1 MKIDVVIIEKEDYEK
16 VTKEDSFCNH
26 YVTKTFYTFAE
37 QTKNKRNSQ
46 MKKIVL
52 SALAAL
58 TLGSVAANAGAT
70 KLYQDANG
78 QVFTKPAEGRTLIK
92 TPTSVFSKADKLKF
106 SGLTYIGYTY
116 NDYDAT
122 LADGTINSKKD
133 TSDFEI
139 RRAYFQL
146 KAYLLD
152 DPKSYYRITFDVSKD
167 VTGDE
172 KVRAKYAYL
181 YLNDVFANTGVE
193 IGLAHRPWHDY
204 EEHNAWYYRSISK
217 ILIEDK
223 AHGPDLSNSAD
234 FGVMFKTRT
243 QYFDADYGLFNGEG
257 YHSVSNGS
265 GMSFEWRTT
274 AHLMGVDGKDKQTK
288 KTYWDASFFGQYN
301 QGHKQ
306 IDDGGNPAV
315 VYGQE
320 DLVFG
325 GLHTVYNQPAF
336 LVAAQYVN
344 SLDTRDDNS
353 LAATATGSNVSKQSG
368 SGYSVNAEY
377 RMGTEKE
384 YRVLARYDSWTPK
397 TKTTYNGVS
406 AEREDRGYIVGA
418 AWQQNRNVE
427 WVANTIITDNEAG
440 SAKENNNGTQY
451 MLTARV
457 SF

>member
-1 MKIDVVIIEKEDYEK
+1 
-16 VTKEDSFCNH
+16 
-26 YVTKTFYTFAE
+26 
-37 QTKNKRNSQ
+37 

-52 SALAAL
+52 AALATL
-58 TLGSVAANAGAT
+58 TLGSVVANAGAT

-92 TPTSVFSKADKLKF
+92 TSTSVFSKADKLKF
-106 SGLTYIGYTY
+106 SGLAYIGYTY
-116 NDYDAT
+116 DDYKFN
-122 LADGTINSKKD
+122 LADGTLNTNKD
-133 TSDFEI
+133 TSEFEI

-152 DPKSYYRITFDVSKD
+152 DPKSYYRITFDISKD

-181 YLNDVFANTGVE
+181 YLNNVFARTGVE

-204 EEHNAWYYRSISK
+204 EVHNAWYYRSISK
-217 ILIEDK
+217 VLIEDK
-223 AHGPDLSNSAD
+223 KHGPDLSNSAD

-243 QYFDADYGLFNGEG
+243 KYFDADYGIFNGEG
-257 YHSVSNGS
+257 YHSVSNGN

-274 AHLMGVDGKDKQTK
+274 AHLLGVDGKDKQTK

-301 QGHKQ
+301 QGHKTVTVGTVTENQ
-306 IDDGGNPAV
+306 
-315 VYGQE
+315 
-320 DLVFG
+320 DLIFG
-325 GLHTVYNQPAF
+325 GLHTVYNQPVF
-336 LVAAQYVN
+336 LVAAQYVY
-344 SLDTRDDNS
+344 SDNTS
-353 LAATATGSNVSKQSG
+353 NIANNVSAQAG

-377 RMGTEKE
+377 RMGSKKE

-397 TKTTYNGVS
+397 AVPAGQTSKK
-406 AEREDRGYIVGA
+406 EDKGYIVGA

-427 WVANTIITDNEAG
+427 WIANIIVTDNEAG
-440 SAKENNNGTQY
+440 SVKENQNGTQY
-451 MLTARV
+451 MMTARV

>member
-1 MKIDVVIIEKEDYEK
+1 
-16 VTKEDSFCNH
+16 
-26 YVTKTFYTFAE
+26 
-37 QTKNKRNSQ
+37 

-70 KLYQDANG
+70 KLYQDENG

-92 TPTSVFSKADKLKF
+92 TSTSVFSKADKLKF

-122 LADGTINSKKD
+122 LADGTINTNTD

-152 DPKSYYRITFDVSKD
+152 DPKSYYRVTFDVSKD

-204 EEHNAWYYRSISK
+204 EEHNAWYYRSVSK
-217 ILIEDK
+217 VLIEDK

-257 YHSVSNGS
+257 YHSVSNGN
-265 GMSFEWRTT
+265 GMSFEWRAT

-301 QGHKQ
+301 QGHKTVTIGSVTENQ
-306 IDDGGNPAV
+306 
-315 VYGQE
+315 

-325 GLHTVYNQPAF
+325 GLHTVYNQPSF
-336 LVAAQYVN
+336 LVAAQYVY
-344 SLDTRDDNS
+344 SDNTS
-353 LAATATGSNVSKQSG
+353 NIANNVSKQAG
-368 SGYSVNAEY
+368 EGYSVNAEY
-377 RMGTEKE
+377 RLGAEKE
-384 YRVLARYDSWTPK
+384 YRLLARYDSWTPEVIPAGQTSK
-397 TKTTYNGVS
+397 K
-406 AEREDRGYIVGA
+406 EDKGYIVGA
-418 AWQQNRNVE
+418 AWHQNRNVE

-451 MLTARV
+451 MLTAEV
-457 SF
+457 KF

>member
-1 MKIDVVIIEKEDYEK
+1 
-16 VTKEDSFCNH
+16 
-26 YVTKTFYTFAE
+26 
-37 QTKNKRNSQ
+37 

-70 KLYQDANG
+70 KLYQDENG

-92 TPTSVFSKADKLKF
+92 TSTSVFSKADKLKF

-122 LADGTINSKKD
+122 LADGTINTNTD

-152 DPKSYYRITFDVSKD
+152 DPKSYYRVTFDVSKD

-204 EEHNAWYYRSISK
+204 EEHNAWYYRSVSK
-217 ILIEDK
+217 VLIEDK

-257 YHSVSNGS
+257 YHSVSNGN
-265 GMSFEWRTT
+265 GMSFEWRAT

-301 QGHKQ
+301 QGHKTVTIGSVTENQ
-306 IDDGGNPAV
+306 
-315 VYGQE
+315 

-325 GLHTVYNQPAF
+325 GLHTVYNQPSF
-336 LVAAQYVN
+336 LVAAQYVY
-344 SLDTRDDNS
+344 SDN
-353 LAATATGSNVSKQSG
+353 TSNIANNISKQAG
-368 SGYSVNAEY
+368 EGYSVNAEY
-377 RMGTEKE
+377 RLGAEKE
-384 YRVLARYDSWTPK
+384 YRLLARYDSWTPEVIPAGQTSK
-397 TKTTYNGVS
+397 K
-406 AEREDRGYIVGA
+406 EDKGYIVGA
-418 AWQQNRNVE
+418 AWHQNRNVE

-451 MLTARV
+451 MLTAEV
-457 SF
+457 KF